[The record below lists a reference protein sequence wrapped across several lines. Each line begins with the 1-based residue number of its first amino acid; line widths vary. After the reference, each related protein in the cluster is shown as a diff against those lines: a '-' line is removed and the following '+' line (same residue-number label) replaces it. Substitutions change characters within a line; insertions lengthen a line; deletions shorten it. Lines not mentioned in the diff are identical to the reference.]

1 MSGNKDCQEFSFP
14 IVKIVISVS
23 NVTSL
28 WDFVIVSV
36 IIVIVVIV
44 FVFVMVFLLVRSCP
58 LITLVQCLIS
68 FGQLRDI
75 CSGRKGWEPPVLISY
90 YLDNKDKRRI

>member
-1 MSGNKDCQEFSFP
+1 MSQVSG
-14 IVKIVISVS
+14 IV
-23 NVTSL
+23 
-28 WDFVIVSV
+28 FVIVSV

-75 CSGRKGWEPPVLISY
+75 CSGRKGWEHPVFISY